1 MSGPNQPKQPNQ
13 RGGTDEDQERD
24 RESDALLDSLLFDEL
39 PAAVPPPEPT
49 PLKLHQPQKREF
61 SEDDVTVVGRTEDLL
76 AKLVREE
83 EDDGTSGLEDLAG
96 SDIDQLLSSMPAAA
110 PETEAETSPPPA
122 ASIPRLPEVPP
133 APRVPASIPRPV
145 SRLAAPSIPRSA
157 PDPTAK
163 PPAINP
169 AGPPAR
175 QPFPLAVSPQAP
187 QVAPAVRQALNPL
200 APRFGAR
207 SEDEEER
214 TRIFTHQQALDELEP
229 APEVQPDPFSE
240 SSPGE
245 SVAPRSAMP
254 TLHQLEDQNSMP
266 TVSAPQPSDAISMPA
281 IPRPQNL
288 PTTGGRARE
297 FDLFADSPEPLSAE
311 AIEQLEEV
319 RLSDASELGQLSDFD
334 ELRPASEPAPVS
346 LAPSE
351 PPLSLR
357 DSDPAFTSVR
367 PSDPAFTSVRD
378 SDAAFTSVRDSNPA
392 FTSVR
397 PSEPGGASVRDSDPA
412 FTSVRPSEPGGAS
425 VRPGATSDRPSLT
438 PSIWPDER
446 PAQDHLDGQREAWIT
461 RAEWLENEARASS
474 DAQAK
479 ARTLTVASEIWAL
492 VGDLPR
498 AREVAAEA
506 SAIPRAHAM
515 AARQL
520 RALAAADSDYKAVT
534 PALEMEIRS
543 AATVDARVHAAYLSA
558 EVHRLALHDDA
569 SAKKKL
575 DLAVRAHQ
583 DDPRAH
589 IAKLA
594 DLLGKSNAPA
604 RIRLPES
611 DALTEL
617 SRANDELLR
626 LRGAP
631 VATSSA
637 SPPPGP
643 RNAFEDARRALS
655 AGEREK
661 AADALER
668 LARVDGLEQGSAW
681 LAAALLGADA
691 KTRSRAIAGL
701 GELATAQG
709 SRLARRTLV
718 IRSLEH
724 GDSEGVRK
732 AVLGAQG
739 AETFSAPDR
748 LALAA
753 LNGLSPALLEPTVRE
768 VARDRELR
776 PLAAAFVAANP
787 ESTFDVHVGNDAAR
801 AAQRLGQAL
810 GAPPTDAKGL
820 AYLRE
825 HARAFE
831 STHAMSPLA
840 RLLSL
845 EFAKAA
851 REKGLVAI
859 ALSDWPSAAEDVEAE
874 RDHRMAAAFVHELA
888 GEPSSATV
896 MYRRALELDATNEAA
911 VRALSQAA
919 PAEAS
924 ELLTALASELGP
936 SPRSALLLVEAAL
949 RSEDEQ
955 SAQYLALLER
965 AKIAAPEVSITHRL
979 AEVAARRSGDG
990 GALLNTLRARREAS
1004 DDAIERALD
1013 SIREALLVAE
1023 SDLPLAEQLL
1033 EEALRARPTDLAL
1046 RELAERMAPSTEPE
1060 RAAWREALAA
1070 SSEGKN
1076 RARLL
1081 AEAALERGRAG
1092 DLEAAAR
1099 NAFLAL
1105 ETDGTDLWRL
1115 TAERYAASG
1124 PAAARI
1130 SEGLLQRARTTEDAG
1145 EQRQLYEQL
1154 SRIDRTRGD
1163 HSSALLWQTAILE
1176 HTPEHLPALRRLEH
1190 AYVTADRLEDLE
1202 AIAVNLA
1209 RALDV
1214 SEGNA
1219 HARLAAR
1226 LRVLRGAWNEAR
1238 EMAELSVARSPNELW
1253 ALRTLS
1259 AQARAA
1265 EDNELGLTADE
1276 RLFSLATRPLD
1287 KATLALRAAE
1297 AAARLERPEDTRRLL
1312 SAALEQVPDHLLALT
1327 TLSEVLEGIGEY
1339 ASAAEAQETLAN
1351 ASHVEA
1357 HQVSAWHQAGVLWL
1371 DKAKNVE
1378 RGRAALER
1386 AVALDVGHED
1396 AVVRLQ
1402 SLYVA
1407 ANDRQ
1412 QLAELLERRLQRTT
1426 DPEERIAIEVTRG
1439 RALAEVG
1446 EKDAAKAALSAA
1458 LDANPDHAEALEAFA
1473 ELCLSEGDWTSG
1485 EQALI
1490 RLARHT
1496 IELPRQAQIYRRLG
1510 ELYDTTLPNPE
1521 RAELAYK
1528 EVLKRSPD
1536 DADAVARLVQV
1547 YGRMGDR
1554 ATALS
1559 LQSELLSRAKTAD
1572 EKRDRTLALALVE
1585 EQIGADRK
1593 RAESTFDKARKE
1605 WPHDSAV
1612 LRALAEFHQRH
1623 GETRATQVLLDRA
1636 ATDARRALATGRFE
1650 PGFFEVLATV
1660 AELKAAGDSALVA
1673 RATLAALHG
1682 EEVPVPAAGPI
1693 AGDPRLDELLA
1704 PELVSP
1710 PLRALLQKS
1719 GQILDA
1725 AYPVDLRAMRA
1736 SPLPVSSAAFS
1747 SYVQQVASSF
1757 GIRGLE
1763 VFASPTLG
1771 AVCVPVGAENPQ
1783 LVFGQA
1789 LLDSEDDAAR
1799 YFLMI
1804 RSLKVLQGKAAA
1816 LSRTAPIDLWPVLA
1830 AYLGAFASNWLPQ
1843 GVEPKKLSEAQR
1855 RIQAVMPTKLD
1866 SEVPVLAL
1874 EVIGAIGNRASLLG
1888 TALHQWGNRTA
1899 LLSAGSLVASLRG
1912 VSLAVGQPGGPPKEG
1927 PERVKWIVRNP
1938 EARDLATFC
1947 VGEQYAEARA
1957 RLGLNR

>member
-1 MSGPNQPKQPNQ
+1 MSGPNEPKRPDHGKSPGQ
-13 RGGTDEDQERD
+13 D
-24 RESDALLDSLLFDEL
+24 RELDFESDALLDSLLFDEL
-39 PAAVPPPEPT
+39 PGLTPAPDAT
-49 PLKLHQPQKREF
+49 PLKLHHPEKREF

-76 AKLVREE
+76 ANLARG
-83 EDDGTSGLEDLAG
+83 EDDGTSGLEDLAN
-96 SDIDQLLSSMPAAA
+96 SDIDQLLSSMPAA
-110 PETEAETSPPPA
+110 PEVETNPPPTA
-122 ASIPRLPEVPP
+122 TMPRLPEVPP
-133 APRVPASIPRPV
+133 APRVPGVPRPA
-145 SRLAAPSIPRSA
+145 SRSPASVFPKAGQDATI
-157 PDPTAK
+157 K
-163 PPAINP
+163 PPSVNP

-187 QVAPAVRQALNPL
+187 QVAASGRQSLNRVV
-200 APRFGAR
+200 PRLGSAR
-207 SEDEEER
+207 EDEDER
-214 TRIFTHQQALDELEP
+214 TRIFTQQQALDEVDP
-229 APEVQPDPFSE
+229 GAPDVLADPFQR
-240 SSPGE
+240 P
-245 SVAPRSAMP
+245 SVDPRSSMP
-254 TLHQLEDQNSMP
+254 TLHQVEDQNSMP
-266 TVSAPQPSDAISMPA
+266 TLSVPQPSAPVAMPS
-281 IPRPQNL
+281 IPGPQNL
-288 PTTGGRARE
+288 PTPMGRDGE
-297 FDLFADSPEPLSAE
+297 FELFAESPEPLTAE
-311 AIEQLEEV
+311 AIDQLEEV
-319 RLSDASELGQLSDFD
+319 RLSDAA
-334 ELRPASEPAPVS
+334 ELRPLSDATELRASDATDLRASDATELRASDATELRASNVAELRPVSDASE
-346 LAPSE
+346 
-351 PPLSLR
+351 LR
-357 DSDPAFTSVR
+357 A
-367 PSDPAFTSVRD
+367 
-378 SDAAFTSVRDSNPA
+378 SDAAELGRLSDAAELRVASESSYPSIQPA
-392 FTSVR
+392 AIA
-397 PSEPGGASVRDSDPA
+397 E
-412 FTSVRPSEPGGAS
+412 
-425 VRPGATSDRPSLT
+425 RPSLT

-446 PAQDHLDGQREAWIT
+446 PAHQHLEEQLEAWTT
-461 RAEWLENEARASS
+461 RAEWLENEARATS

-479 ARTLTVASEIWAL
+479 ARLLTVASEIWAL
-492 VGDLPR
+492 VGELPR
-498 AREVAAEA
+498 AREAASVA
-506 SAIPRAHAM
+506 SAIPRSHAM

-520 RALAAADSDYKAVT
+520 RALAAADGDYKAVA

-589 IAKLA
+589 VAKLA

-611 DALTEL
+611 EALSEL
-617 SRANDELLR
+617 ARASDELLR

-631 VATSSA
+631 MPTGS
-637 SPPPGP
+637 SPPPGGP
-643 RNAFEDARRALS
+643 RSAFDDARRALS

-668 LARVDGLEQGSAW
+668 LARVDGLGQASAW
-681 LAAALLGADA
+681 LSASLLGADP
-691 KTRSRAIAGL
+691 KTRGRAIASL
-701 GELATAQG
+701 TELANRQG

-724 GDSEGVRK
+724 GDTEGVQNSL
-732 AVLGAQG
+732 LGTRG
-739 AETFSAPDR
+739 EDTFSAADR
-748 LALAA
+748 VALAA
-753 LNGLSPALLEPTVRE
+753 LNGLPPSQLGAAVRE
-768 VARDRELR
+768 VANDPELL
-776 PLAAAFVAANP
+776 PLAAAFAAAN
-787 ESTFDVHVGNDAAR
+787 SDSSLDVRVGGPAAR

-810 GAPPTDAKGL
+810 GTPPADAKSLG
-820 AYLRE
+820 YLRPAAE
-825 HARAFE
+825 EFE
-831 STHAMSPLA
+831 STHPMSPLS

-845 EFAKAA
+845 EFARAA
-851 REKGLVAI
+851 REKGLVAL
-859 ALSDWPSAAEDVEAE
+859 ALGDWPSATEDAEAE
-874 RDHRMAAAFVHELA
+874 RDHRMAAGLAHELS
-888 GEPSSATV
+888 GEQGSAAV

-911 VRALSQAA
+911 LRALSTSA
-919 PAEAS
+919 PGEAS
-924 ELLTALASELGP
+924 ELLIALADELGS
-936 SPRSALLLVEAAL
+936 SPRAALALLEAAL
-949 RSEDEQ
+949 RAGDDGEH
-955 SAQYLALLER
+955 YRALLER
-965 AKIAAPEVSITHRL
+965 AKVAAPDLSLSHRL

-990 GALLNTLRARREAS
+990 AALLSVLRARREAA
-1004 DDAIERALD
+1004 DDPIERALD
-1013 SIREALLVAE
+1013 LIREALLVAD

-1046 RELAERMAPSTEPE
+1046 RELSERMVPSDEAE
-1060 RAAWREALAA
+1060 RAAWREAIGAA
-1070 SSEGKN
+1070 SEGRS

-1081 AEAALERGRAG
+1081 IEAALERGRAG
-1092 DLEAAAR
+1092 DSEAAAR

-1105 ETDGTDLWRL
+1105 ESDGPELWRV

-1124 PAAARI
+1124 PTSARI
-1130 SEGLLQRARTTEDAG
+1130 SDGLLQRARASEDAR
-1145 EQRQLYEQL
+1145 EQRELYERLGQ
-1154 SRIDRTRGD
+1154 IDRARGD

-1176 HTPEHLPALRRLEH
+1176 QSPEYLPALRRMEH
-1190 AYVTADRLEDLE
+1190 AYVSGDRREDME
-1202 AIAVNLA
+1202 PIAASLA
-1209 RALDV
+1209 RALDGNE
-1214 SEGNA
+1214 SNA
-1219 HARLAAR
+1219 HARLVAR
-1226 LRVLRGAWNEAR
+1226 LRVLRGAWSEAR
-1238 EMAELSVARSPNELW
+1238 EMAELAVSRSPNELW

-1265 EDNELGLTADE
+1265 EDNELGLTADQ
-1276 RLFSLATRPLD
+1276 RLYALAERPLD

-1297 AAARLERPEDTRRLL
+1297 AAARLGRPDDTKRLL
-1312 SAALEQVPDHLLALT
+1312 TAALEQMPQHLLALT

-1339 ASAAEAQETLAN
+1339 AAAAQAQETLAQ

-1357 HQVSAWHQAGVLWL
+1357 HQVSAWHQAAVLWL
-1371 DKAKNVE
+1371 DKANNIE

-1407 ANDRQ
+1407 TNDRQ
-1412 QLAELLERRLQRTT
+1412 RLAELLERRLQRTS
-1426 DPEERIAIEVTRG
+1426 DPQERIAIEVTRG

-1496 IELPRQAQIYRRLG
+1496 IELSRQAQIYRRLG

-1528 EVLKRSPD
+1528 EVLKRIPD
-1536 DADAVARLVQV
+1536 DPDAVARLVQV
-1547 YGRMGDR
+1547 YGRLGDQ

-1559 LQSELLSRAKTAD
+1559 LQSDLLSRAKNPE

-1585 EQIGADRK
+1585 EQIVGDRK
-1593 RAESTFDKARKE
+1593 RAEATFDKARKE

-1612 LRALAEFHQRH
+1612 LRAVAEFQQRH
-1623 GETRATQVLLDRA
+1623 GETRAMQVLLDRA

-1660 AELKAAGDSALVA
+1660 AELKSAGDSALVA
-1673 RATLAALHG
+1673 RATLSALHG

-1693 AGDPRLDELLA
+1693 AGDARLDELLS

-1719 GQILDA
+1719 GDVLDT

-1736 SPLPVSSAAFS
+1736 QPLPASSAAFT

-1757 GIRGLE
+1757 GLPALE
-1763 VFASPTLG
+1763 VFATPALG
-1771 AVCVPVGAENPQ
+1771 AVCIPVGGETPQ

-1789 LLDSEDDAAR
+1789 LLDSDDDAAR

-1804 RSLKVLQGKAAA
+1804 RCLKILQAKAAA

-1830 AYLGAFASNWLPQ
+1830 AYLGTFAPNWIPQ
-1843 GVEPKKLSEAQR
+1843 GVEGKKLADAQR
-1855 RIQAVMPTKLD
+1855 RIQAAMPSNLD
-1866 SEVPVLAL
+1866 PDVPVLAL

-1912 VSLAVGQPGGPPKEG
+1912 VAFAVGQPSGPPKEG

>member
-1 MSGPNQPKQPNQ
+1 MSGPNEPKQPGRTTNP
-13 RGGTDEDQERD
+13 GKDQED
-24 RESDALLDSLLFDEL
+24 LESDALLDSLLFDEI
-39 PAAVPPPEPT
+39 PAAAPAPDLTPPVRFY
-49 PLKLHQPQKREF
+49 PQARQF

-76 AKLVREE
+76 AKLTRE
-83 EDDGTSGLEDLAG
+83 EDDGTSGLEDLAN

-110 PETEAETSPPPA
+110 PEVETSPPPTA
-122 ASIPRLPEVPP
+122 AIPRLPDVPP
-133 APRVPASIPRPV
+133 APRVPGIPRPA
-145 SRLAAPSIPRSA
+145 SRFSTGPRLGVDA
-157 PDPTAK
+157 TTK
-163 PPAINP
+163 PPSVNP

-187 QVAPAVRQALNPL
+187 QVASATRQPLNRL
-200 APRFGAR
+200 APRSR
-207 SEDEEER
+207 EEEDER
-214 TRIFTHQQALDELEP
+214 TRIFTQQQALEEVEP
-229 APEVQPDPFSE
+229 GAPEVLPDPFQDRPSTD
-240 SSPGE
+240 
-245 SVAPRSAMP
+245 PRSSMP
-254 TLHQLEDQNSMP
+254 TLHQIEDQNSMP
-266 TVSAPQPSDAISMPA
+266 TLSAPSPTDPFAMPS
-281 IPRPQNL
+281 IPGPQNL
-288 PTTGGRARE
+288 PTAVSRDTE
-297 FDLFADSPEPLSAE
+297 YELFNETPEPLSAE

-319 RLSDASELGQLSDFD
+319 RLSDAA
-334 ELRPASEPAPVS
+334 ELRPP
-346 LAPSE
+346 
-351 PPLSLR
+351 
-357 DSDPAFTSVR
+357 
-367 PSDPAFTSVRD
+367 
-378 SDAAFTSVRDSNPA
+378 SDAAELRPVSNAPE
-392 FTSVR
+392 VR
-397 PSEPGGASVRDSDPA
+397 PLSDAAQLQPLSDVAELRPLSDAAQLQPLSDAAELRPLSDASE
-412 FTSVRPSEPGGAS
+412 VRPAGDSSYPSIQPAAIPE
-425 VRPGATSDRPSLT
+425 RPSIS

-446 PAQDHLDGQREAWIT
+446 PAQDHLEGQREDWTT
-461 RAEWLENEARASS
+461 RAEWLENEARAAS

-479 ARTLTVASEIWAL
+479 ARLLTVASEIWAL

-506 SAIPRAHAM
+506 STIPRSHAM

-520 RALAAADSDYKAVT
+520 RALAAADGDYKAVA

-543 AATVDARVHAAYLSA
+543 AATADARVHAAYLSA

-589 IAKLA
+589 VAKLV

-611 DALTEL
+611 ETLNEL
-617 SRANDELLR
+617 ARACEELLR
-626 LRGAP
+626 SRGAP
-631 VATSSA
+631 MPAGSSQ
-637 SPPPGP
+637 PPGGQ
-643 RNAFEDARRALS
+643 RSAFDDARRALS

-661 AADALER
+661 AAEALDR
-668 LARVDGLEQGSAW
+668 LARVEGLGRASAW
-681 LAAALLGADA
+681 LSATLLGADP
-691 KTRSRAIAGL
+691 KTRLRAIASL
-701 GELATAQG
+701 SELANREG

-718 IRSLEH
+718 TRALEH
-724 GDSEGVRK
+724 GDSDGVRN
-732 AVLGAQG
+732 ALLGAQ
-739 AETFSAPDR
+739 AEQTFSAADR
-748 LALAA
+748 VALAA
-753 LNGLSPALLEPTVRE
+753 LNGLSPSLLEG
-768 VARDRELR
+768 AIRELAADPELL
-776 PLAAAFVAANP
+776 PLSAAFAAANADPNL
-787 ESTFDVHVGNDAAR
+787 DVRVGSEAAR
-801 AAQRLGQAL
+801 AEQRLGQAL
-810 GAPPTDAKGL
+810 GTPPTDAKGL
-820 AYLRE
+820 AYLRD
-825 HARAFE
+825 HAQGFA
-831 STHAMSPLA
+831 STHPESPLA

-851 REKGLVAI
+851 RDKGSVAI
-859 ALSDWPSAAEDVEAE
+859 ALGDWPCAPDDAEAE

-888 GEPSSATV
+888 GDLGSATIT
-896 MYRRALELDATNEAA
+896 YRRALELDPTNEAA
-911 VRALSQAA
+911 LRALSNAV
-919 PAEAS
+919 PSETVS
-924 ELLTALASELGP
+924 ELLIALADELGA
-936 SPRSALLLVEAAL
+936 SPRAALLLLEAAL
-949 RSEDEQ
+949 RAEGADSEH
-955 SAQYLALLER
+955 YRALLER
-965 AKIAAPEVSITHRL
+965 AKVAAPELSLTHRL
-979 AEVAARRSGDG
+979 AEVAARSTADSA
-990 GALLNTLRARREAS
+990 ALLNALRARREAS
-1004 DDAIERALD
+1004 DDSIERALD
-1013 SIREALLVAE
+1013 LIREALLVAD

-1033 EEALRARPTDLAL
+1033 EEALRARPSDLAL
-1046 RELAERMAPSTEPE
+1046 RELAERMVPSDEAE
-1060 RAAWREALAA
+1060 RAAWREASAE
-1070 SSEGKN
+1070 SSEGAS

-1099 NAFLAL
+1099 NAFSAL
-1105 ETDGTDLWRL
+1105 ESGGSELWRVA
-1115 TAERYAASG
+1115 AERYAASG
-1124 PAAARI
+1124 PTAARI
-1130 SEGLLQRARTTEDAG
+1130 ADELLQRARATEDAR
-1145 EQRQLYEQL
+1145 EQRELYEHL
-1154 SRIDRTRGD
+1154 SQIDRARGD
-1163 HSSALLWQTAILE
+1163 QSSALLWQAAILE
-1176 HTPEHLPALRRLEH
+1176 QSPTYLPALRRIEH
-1190 AYVTADRLEDLE
+1190 AYVGADRREDLE
-1202 AIAVNLA
+1202 PIATSLA

-1214 SEGNA
+1214 NEANA
-1219 HARLAAR
+1219 HARLVSR
-1226 LRVLRGAWNEAR
+1226 LRVLRGAWSEAR
-1238 EMAELSVARSPNELW
+1238 EMAELSVSRSPNELW

-1259 AQARAA
+1259 SRARAA
-1265 EDNELGLTADE
+1265 EDNELGLTADQ
-1276 RLFSLATRPLD
+1276 RLHALAERPLD

-1312 SAALEQVPDHLLALT
+1312 SAALEQMPDHLLALT
-1327 TLSEVLEGIGEY
+1327 TLSEVLEGVGEF
-1339 ASAAEAQETLAN
+1339 AAAAQAHERLAE

-1357 HQVSAWHQAGVLWL
+1357 HQVSAWHQAAVLWL
-1371 DKAKNVE
+1371 DKANNVE
-1378 RGRAALER
+1378 RGRAALQR

-1412 QLAELLERRLQRTT
+1412 SLADLLERRLQRTS

-1446 EKDAAKAALSAA
+1446 EKEAAKAALSAA

-1473 ELCLSEGDWTSG
+1473 ELCLGEGDWTSG

-1528 EVLKRSPD
+1528 EVLKRIPD
-1536 DADAVARLVQV
+1536 DPDTVARLVQV
-1547 YGRMGDR
+1547 YGRLGNQ

-1559 LQSELLSRAKTAD
+1559 LQADLLSRAKTPE

-1585 EQIGADRK
+1585 EQIGGDRK
-1593 RAESTFDKARKE
+1593 RAEATFDKARKE

-1612 LRALAEFHQRH
+1612 LRAVAEFQQRH
-1623 GETRATQVLLDRA
+1623 GETRAMQVLLDRA

-1660 AELKAAGDSALVA
+1660 AELKAAGDAALVA
-1673 RATLAALHG
+1673 RATLSALHG

-1693 AGDPRLDELLA
+1693 AGDARLDELLA

-1710 PLRALLQKS
+1710 PLRALLLKS
-1719 GQILDA
+1719 GEVLDA

-1736 SPLPVSSAAFS
+1736 QPLPPASAAFT

-1757 GIRGLE
+1757 GIRELE
-1763 VFASPTLG
+1763 VYATPSLG
-1771 AVCVPVGAENPQ
+1771 AVCIPIGGETPQ

-1804 RSLKVLQGKAAA
+1804 RCLKILQGKAAA

-1830 AYLGAFASNWLPQ
+1830 AYLGTFATNWIPQ
-1843 GVEPKKLSEAQR
+1843 GVEGKKLSDAQR
-1855 RIQAVMPTKLD
+1855 RIQAALPPNID
-1866 SEVPVLAL
+1866 SDVPVLAL

-1888 TALHQWGNRTA
+1888 TAIHQWGNRTA

-1912 VSLAVGQPGGPPKEG
+1912 VAFAVGQPSGPPKEG